1 MSNENNAGSV
11 AIALFAGI
19 AIGVV
24 LGIMFAPK
32 SGEETRKDISEK
44 IDDVKKK
51 VEDVETKGKDFLGK
65 LGEKS

>member
-1 MSNENNAGSV
+1 MSNGNSAGSV

-24 LGIMFAPK
+24 IGIMFAPK

-65 LGEKS
+65 FGVKS